1 MSEVQ
6 VAAAQ
11 ISVGGVRR
19 CVNHE
24 VKAIVL
30 GHAIALVVRVLD
42 HLDAAVMAPG
52 NKLVWA
58 VANRV
63 LTELL
68 RILERGFRKRHVRV
82 AAGLDRKCGIRLAEL
97 HIDGVI
103 VHNLQTG
110 ERCARVNIRLLQIV
124 ITLNGAEEAGA
135 TLLVGTVGGVV
146 PGINE

>member
-1 MSEVQ
+1 M
-6 VAAAQ
+6 
-11 ISVGGVRR
+11 
-19 CVNHE
+19 
-24 VKAIVL
+24 
-30 GHAIALVVRVLD
+30 
-42 HLDAAVMAPG
+42 
-52 NKLVWA
+52 
-58 VANRV
+58 
-63 LTELL
+63 
-68 RILERGFRKRHVRV
+68 
-82 AAGLDRKCGIRLAEL
+82 AAGLDRECGIRLAEL